1 MGKIAQFK
9 YNGGSHPGKAR
20 LVYMFEDNIQLASR
34 VAVKGYDFELDEIRT
49 FTPAKMQDYVYMP
62 IANFINIEA
71 LPSSVDAHDIVSGY
85 RADGKLAY
93 YDSNKNIVVAT
104 EKPAKPPG
112 FSVYPSF
119 TLVNDITKYTIGVF
133 RQNDKIN
140 IQVTDS
146 NGFGFVNQQ
155 LSSLSELADIIK
167 RYA

>member
-49 FTPAKMQDYVYMP
+49 FTPAKMQDYVYVTMAS
-62 IANFINIEA
+62 IDIDA
-71 LPSSVDAHDIVSGY
+71 LPSSVDANDIVAGY

-93 YDSNKNIVVAT
+93 YDSNKNIVVIT
-104 EKPAKPPG
+104 KKLAKPPS

-119 TLVNDITKYTIGVF
+119 TLTNEITKYSIVVSH
-133 RQNDKIN
+133 N
-140 IQVTDS
+140 
-146 NGFGFVNQQ
+146 NGIPLICVYTPSGTQALVQRPLISMN
-155 LSSLSELADIIK
+155 ELADIIK
-167 RYA
+167 RYT